1 MSDKK
6 RVSRSMR
13 WLRRF
18 CKTAVNWVSKLFDQI
33 VYNKRASLAVSVM
46 AAVAIC
52 ISVNFED
59 LSAMFV
65 NGSQTTL
72 NVSGIPVEVRID
84 EEQYKVEGL
93 PNTADLTV
101 TGTPADIQVFRS
113 QQSNVT
119 VTANLTSFGP
129 GRNEVPLTV
138 SGVPDSLS
146 VTVNPESCS
155 INIIQKQTRTF
166 DIKPELLLGSG
177 QKASDFQT
185 PVLDQTKVRITASPN
200 ELNAIRTVK
209 ALVDASGQSGDFT
222 VSAVIA
228 AYNANGDKI
237 TVTMQPQ
244 TVTATVKAAQKEE
257 NPNG

>member
-59 LSAMFV
+59 LSAMFI

-84 EEQYKVEGL
+84 EEDRK
-93 PNTADLTV
+93 
-101 TGTPADIQVFRS
+101 
-113 QQSNVT
+113 
-119 VTANLTSFGP
+119 
-129 GRNEVPLTV
+129 
-138 SGVPDSLS
+138 S
-146 VTVNPESCS
+146 VV
-155 INIIQKQTRTF
+155 
-166 DIKPELLLGSG
+166 
-177 QKASDFQT
+177 
-185 PVLDQTKVRITASPN
+185 
-200 ELNAIRTVK
+200 
-209 ALVDASGQSGDFT
+209 
-222 VSAVIA
+222 
-228 AYNANGDKI
+228 
-237 TVTMQPQ
+237 
-244 TVTATVKAAQKEE
+244 
-257 NPNG
+257 

>member
-1 MSDKK
+1 MSEKK
-6 RVSRSMR
+6 RVSGFMR
-13 WLRRF
+13 WVRRF
-18 CKTAVNWVSKLFDQI
+18 CKTAVNWISKLFDQI
-33 VYNKRASLAVSVM
+33 VYNRKASLAVSIM
-46 AAVAIC
+46 TAVALC
-52 ISVNFED
+52 ISVNFDD

-72 NVSGIPVEVRID
+72 NVSGIPVDVRIN
-84 EEQYKVEGL
+84 EEEYKVEGL

-113 QQSNVT
+113 QQSNVV

-166 DIKPELLLGSG
+166 HIKPELLLGTG

-185 PVLDQTKVRITASPN
+185 PVLDQTKVKITAAPN

-209 ALVDASGQSGDFT
+209 ALVDASGQSQDFT
-222 VSAVIA
+222 ANAVIA

-237 TVTMQPQ
+237 SVTMQPQ

-257 NPNG
+257 NSNG